1 MLKVVITYLNLN
13 LGLLNYF
20 DLTRCLCELK
30 VDSEGK
36 TSPKEY
42 ISNGN
47 WDNIDFDAKDGVSY
61 WRLRDEIATIPIES
75 IYKAGKR
82 VEVTIPLKLV
92 FSVPRRK
99 LTEDD
104 AYSFD
109 RIRQTISKQFNIDD
123 GDLKNTLGCEKVEI
137 SSPTANGDAKDVWD
151 AETENTGTHEPNY
164 NVVFGSVDIDVKLIY
179 KGSCLPTECEDV
191 DSDILHS
198 FDFCSAAVRDRLTDA
213 QVTCLEDALC
223 GVCAGVTVE
232 NSDSSYSTTVASGG
246 TLIIPDTAI
255 SANGDLVINQPST
268 IAKDLVVRY
277 ETQGTVGAVVGGEI
291 VVPDAVTTST
301 LTVGVFSDAGHTTP
315 ITDAPF
321 DSTIYLKATATNF
334 TPEGY
339 IFYAVDANG
348 TIFAIGVEQV
358 GDSTSWIISATGDIQ
373 IGCIASPHEPTESE
387 RRWYG
392 ESQDFE
398 VSADSD
404 AVAFI
409 AAHETE
415 TGLAMD
421 ALQKS
426 VLDTFYLKFKGAGTT
441 NGSDLWT
448 LATSSNAVLFGYI
461 PTSNSV
467 ATASGFKID
476 IFNPSNFCTFAGF
489 ISGDFLPSG
498 LTGGSGKYS
507 RLTVSP
513 SDFGQNDISLAV
525 FSKTDVA
532 STNKAIGSKNA
543 TSEASIIKKHSSLS
557 GKSVVRINHTPT
569 AYAYTGLSVDG
580 DSNLLATRK
589 ISSAIEYSV
598 DGVAQPLTDNGSQT
612 SVTPNTQE
620 IYAHAFNSNGS
631 PASYDSGT
639 FTGFA
644 VMPSMT
650 VTEKADFQECIDYLN
665 ANIITGGR

>member
-1 MLKVVITYLNLN
+1 MLKTVVNFLNLK

-20 DLTRCLCELK
+20 DLTRCLSELK

-109 RIRQTISKQFNIDD
+109 RIRQTISRQFNIDD

-223 GVCAGVTVE
+223 GVCAGVTYT
-232 NSDSSYSTTVASGG
+232 NSDGSYSGTEPSGG
-246 TLIIPDTAI
+246 TLNIPNITVTDSDGSTSSVPSVQDIVCTPCTTPTLII
-255 SANGDLVINQPST
+255 
-268 IAKDLVVRY
+268 
-277 ETQGTVGAVVGGEI
+277 
-291 VVPDAVTTST
+291 
-301 LTVGVFSDAGHTTP
+301 GVFSDAGHTTP

-321 DSTIYLKATATNF
+321 GATIYLKATATYF

-348 TIFAIGVEQV
+348 IIFAIGVEQV

-373 IGCIASPHEPTESE
+373 IGCIASPHAPTESE

-409 AAHETE
+409 TAVETE
-415 TGLAMD
+415 SSLTMD

-426 VLDTFYLKFKGAGTT
+426 VLDTFYLMFKGVGTT
-441 NGSDLWT
+441 NSSDLWT

-461 PTSNSV
+461 PISNSV

-476 IFNPSNFCTFAGF
+476 MLNPANFCTFAGF

-498 LTGGSGKYS
+498 LTGGTGKYS
-507 RLTVSP
+507 RLTVKP
-513 SDFGQNDISLAV
+513 SNFGQDDISLAV

-532 STNKAIGSKNA
+532 STNKAIGSTNGS
-543 TSEASIIKKHSSLS
+543 SEVSIIKKHSSLS
-557 GKSVVRINHTPT
+557 GKSVVRINHAPT
-569 AYAYTGLSVDG
+569 AYAYTNLSVDS

-589 ISSAIEYSV
+589 ISSAVEYSV
-598 DGVAQPLTDNGSQT
+598 DGVAQSLTANGSQT
-612 SVTPNTQE
+612 SLTPNAQE
-620 IYAHAFNSNGS
+620 IYAHAFNNNGTA
-631 PASYDSGT
+631 ASYDSGT

-650 VTEKADFQECIDYLN
+650 VAEKEDFQECIDYLN

>member
-1 MLKVVITYLNLN
+1 MAAIDVTITAAPDVEIVHAYVTIGTCSDATVQLNGATVGTIASGATDSFAVN
-13 LGLLNYF
+13 LDGSPSGVW
-20 DLTRCLCELK
+20 DGTAWQ
-30 VDSEGK
+30 V
-36 TSPKEY
+36 TSTPCA
-42 ISNGN
+42 
-47 WDNIDFDAKDGVSY
+47 D
-61 WRLRDEIATIPIES
+61 ATIELN
-75 IYKAGKR
+75 G
-82 VEVTIPLKLV
+82 VEMTTIP
-92 FSVPRRK
+92 SGD
-99 LTEDD
+99 TENI
-104 AYSFD
+104 S
-109 RIRQTISKQFNIDD
+109 IRQSSGATEVGSKQGVHWRIDD
-123 GDLKNTLGCEKVEI
+123 SAI
-137 SSPTANGDAKDVWD
+137 SINGSPVADVK
-151 AETENTGTHEPNY
+151 AED
-164 NVVFGSVDIDVKLIY
+164 SLDIDVTQG
-179 KGSCLPTECEDV
+179 GSPVGSWNGSAWIVPPCV
-191 DSDILHS
+191 DSS
-198 FDFCSAAVRDRLTDA
+198 
-213 QVTCLEDALC
+213 
-223 GVCAGVTVE
+223 
-232 NSDSSYSTTVASGG
+232 
-246 TLIIPDTAI
+246 I
-255 SANGDLVINQPST
+255 SI
-268 IAKDLVVRY
+268 
-277 ETQGTVGAVVGGEI
+277 
-291 VVPDAVTTST
+291 
-301 LTVGVFSDAGHTTP
+301 GVFSDAGHTTP
-315 ITDAPF
+315 ITVAPF
-321 DSTIYLKATATNF
+321 GATIYLKATATDF

-358 GDSTSWIISATGDIQ
+358 GDSTTWMISATGDIQ
-373 IGCIASPHEPTESE
+373 IGCIASPHAPIESE

-415 TGLAMD
+415 TGLTMD
-421 ALQKS
+421 TLQKS
-426 VLDTFYLKFKGAGTT
+426 VIDTFYLKFKGAGTT

-448 LATSSNAVLFGYI
+448 LATSSAAVLFGYI

>member
-1 MLKVVITYLNLN
+1 MAA
-13 LGLLNYF
+13 
-20 DLTRCLCELK
+20 
-30 VDSEGK
+30 
-36 TSPKEY
+36 
-42 ISNGN
+42 
-47 WDNIDFDAKDGVSY
+47 ID
-61 WRLRDEIATIPIES
+61 
-75 IYKAGKR
+75 
-82 VEVTIPLKLV
+82 VTITAAP
-92 FSVPRRK
+92 
-99 LTEDD
+99 D
-104 AYSFD
+104 
-109 RIRQTISKQFNIDD
+109 
-123 GDLKNTLGCEKVEI
+123 VEI
-137 SSPTANGDAKDVWD
+137 
-151 AETENTGTHEPNY
+151 THA
-164 NVVFGSVDIDVKLIY
+164 NVVLGTCVD
-179 KGSCLPTECEDV
+179 
-191 DSDILHS
+191 
-198 FDFCSAAVRDRLTDA
+198 A
-213 QVTCLEDALC
+213 
-223 GVCAGVTVE
+223 TVE
-232 NSDSSYSTTVASGG
+232 NSDASYSQSVGSGG
-246 TLIIPDTAI
+246 TLVVPDTAI
-255 SANGDLVINQPST
+255 SANGDLVLNQPST

-291 VVPDAVTTST
+291 VVPDAVTTSV

-321 DSTIYLKATATNF
+321 GATIYLKATAADF

-373 IGCIASPHEPTESE
+373 IGCIASPHAPTESE

-415 TGLAMD
+415 SGLTMD

-426 VLDTFYLKFKGAGTT
+426 VLDTFYLKLKGIDTT
-441 NGSDLWT
+441 NNSDLWT

-476 IFNPSNFCTFAGF
+476 IFNPANFCTFAGF

-498 LTGGSGKYS
+498 LTGGTGKYS
-507 RLTVSP
+507 RLTVKP
-513 SDFGQNDISLAV
+513 SNFGQDDISLAV

-532 STNKAIGSKNA
+532 STNKAIGSTNGS
-543 TSEASIIKKHSSLS
+543 SEVSIIKKHSSLS
-557 GKSVVRINHTPT
+557 SRSVFRINHAPT
-569 AYAYTGLSVDG
+569 AYAYTNLSVDG

-589 ISSAIEYSV
+589 ISSAVEYSV
-598 DGVAQPLTDNGSQT
+598 DGVAQSLTANGSQT
-612 SVTPNTQE
+612 SLTPNAQE
-620 IYAHAFNSNGS
+620 IYAHAFNNNGTA
-631 PASYDSGT
+631 ASYDSGT

-650 VTEKADFQECIDYLN
+650 VAEKEDFQECIDYLN